1 MANSAEAGIRLP
13 GATPAGAVCAVN
25 STLRLQV
32 DKCWPGTC
40 SVFKLYGDGIQSY
53 KVIVLWSPDE
63 LQTPQTPRL
72 SQELRLKSKGRF

>member
-25 STLRLQV
+25 STLLPAGGQV
-32 DKCWPGTC
+32 LALA
-40 SVFKLYGDGIQSY
+40 VFKLYGAGIQSN

-72 SQELRLKSKGRF
+72 SQVLRLKSKGRF